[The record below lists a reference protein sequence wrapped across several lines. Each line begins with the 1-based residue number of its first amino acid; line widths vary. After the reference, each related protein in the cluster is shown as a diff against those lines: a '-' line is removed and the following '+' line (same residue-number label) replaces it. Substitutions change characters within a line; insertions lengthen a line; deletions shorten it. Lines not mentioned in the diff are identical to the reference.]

1 MANNLKK
8 NLLYYWR
15 INLAVVLGAAI
26 AAAVLTG
33 ALLVGDSVRGS
44 LRDMTLERLGDI
56 DYALVSERFF
66 RAALAE
72 DLMQSPR
79 FRDLFYRAAPAIL
92 LSGSAVA
99 PQNKARASQVEITGL
114 DQRFLQLFDSNP
126 LLPSMR
132 LDSLLQKPAGQP
144 FPPVVINAALQR
156 ELQLQVGDPLLLY
169 LARRS
174 EIHRES
180 LFGSKQTEDIVRT
193 LRLTVSAV
201 LPDRGMGRF
210 GLRPHQTL
218 PLNAFVSLEV
228 LQKALEQSGRV
239 NSLMVAAVRPQT
251 GHSAVLQDEFH
262 QALQLDDAGLK
273 LVVRENFLSLE
284 SREFVLSPPVADAA
298 LAAAAAADAVVLPVL
313 TYLANSTRREGR
325 VMPYA
330 TVAAL
335 PSELPEDFGKL
346 RLLNGSPAPPLH
358 GSQIL
363 LNRWAAEDLAASAGD
378 TLTMR
383 YYRVEGGEA
392 LAETSHVFQVAGVVR
407 LEGLGADPSLTP
419 DFPGIH
425 DAEHI
430 YDWDPP
436 FPVDLSRVRPKDEQ
450 YWDDHRATPKA
461 FIVLET
467 GQQLWGSR
475 FGKLTAIRMAA
486 PGGGDLHRLAET
498 VTSELRQRLHPA
510 MLDLRFQPVKQQ
522 GLSAATGATDFSGLF
537 IGFSLFLIVSAALL
551 TGLLFRLG
559 VEQRVGEI
567 GVLLS
572 TGYPPKKIRR
582 QFLGEGLLL
591 AALGCLL
598 GLLLALGYAWLV
610 MAALRTWWSQATG
623 TSFLFLHVTPLSLVL
638 GYLIALLVV
647 ILAITR
653 TLRQLKQVPAPA
665 LLAGVTAVSRDGSG
679 RAALWLALGALA
691 AALLMIG
698 YALTAGVTA
707 SAGLFFG
714 SGALLLIAGLSLV
727 AAFFRRPRR
736 QSGGL
741 RGLIAMALL
750 NNARKPG
757 RSMLCVALVACAAF
771 MIVSVGANRTD
782 FRRLAV
788 ERTSGTGG
796 YALLAEADIPLYSDL
811 NTPAGRLDLG
821 FPSSGPLESDSG
833 YIASLRLLPGEDASC
848 LNLYRPEKPRVLGV
862 PPAMIRRGGFGFQ
875 ALPEM
880 HPANPWELL
889 EDTLAPGV
897 IPALAD
903 YNSAMWIMHLQRGE
917 DLVMEDQFGDTLRLR
932 LVGLLEKSIFQS
944 EVLISETNFLKH
956 FPGQGGY
963 RYFLIDVPGSKAGEV
978 TLSLER
984 TLSDYGF
991 DVTPTGEKLAAYQAV
1006 ENTYLSV
1013 FQTLGGLG
1021 LLLGTFG
1028 LGLILFRNA
1037 LERKGELAV
1046 MRAFGY
1052 RQQVIAR
1059 LLLLE
1064 NSLLILLGLLIGS
1077 LAALIAVAPHVL
1089 SQAGQ
1094 APWLSLGLTLL
1105 LVFATGLLA
1114 SLLAVFAALRQ
1125 PLLPA
1130 LKAE

>member
-1 MANNLKK
+1 MKK
-8 NLLYYWR
+8 NLYFFWR
-15 INLAVVLGAAI
+15 INLAVVLGAAV

-66 RAALAE
+66 RAALADE
-72 DLMQSPR
+72 LAPSPR
-79 FRDLFYRAAPAIL
+79 FQEQFNAAAPAIL
-92 LSGSAVA
+92 LSGSAVS
-99 PQNKARASQVEITGL
+99 PQSKARASRVEITGL
-114 DQRFLQLFDSNP
+114 DQRFRQLFDSDP
-126 LLPSMR
+126 YLPALR

-144 FPPVVINAALQR
+144 FPPVIINAALQR
-156 ELQLQVGDPLLLY
+156 ELQVQVGDPLLLY

-174 EIHRES
+174 DIHRES

-201 LPDRGMGRF
+201 LPDRGLGRF

-228 LQKALEQSGRV
+228 LQRALDQDGRV
-239 NSLMVAAVRPQT
+239 NSLLVAAA
-251 GHSAVLQDEFH
+251 SAETDRSPELQDLLH
-262 QALQLDDAGLK
+262 QALQLEDAGLK
-273 LVVRENFLSLE
+273 LAVQKDHISLE
-284 SREFVLSPPVADAA
+284 SREFVLSQPVADAA
-298 LAAAAAADAVVLPVL
+298 LAAADAADAAVLPVL
-313 TYLANSTRREGR
+313 TYLANSTRRAGR
-325 VMPYA
+325 EMPYA
-330 TVAAL
+330 TVTAL
-335 PSELPEDFGKL
+335 PGNIPAAFGKL
-346 RLLNGSPAPPLH
+346 MLADGSPAPALH
-358 GSQIL
+358 GNRVL
-363 LNRWAAEDLAASAGD
+363 LNSWAAEDLAAAPGD

-383 YYRVEGGEA
+383 YYRVEGGDA

-407 LEGLGADPSLTP
+407 LEGLGADAALTP

-450 YWDDHRATPKA
+450 YWDDHRATPKV
-461 FIVLET
+461 FVGLET
-467 GQQLWGSR
+467 GQRLWGSR
-475 FGKLTAIRMAA
+475 FGNLTAIRMS
-486 PGGGDLHRLAET
+486 PSGGGDLRQLAET
-498 VTSELRQRLHPA
+498 VTAGLRQRLRPA
-510 MLDLRFQPVKQQ
+510 ALDLRFQPVKQQ
-522 GLSAATGATDFSGLF
+522 GLSASTGATDFSGLF

-559 VEQRVGEI
+559 VEQRAGEI

-591 AALGCLL
+591 AALGCFL

-610 MAALRTWWSQATG
+610 MAALRTLWSQATG
-623 TSFLFLHVTPLSLVL
+623 TSFLFLHVTPLSLAL
-638 GYLIALLVV
+638 GYLISLLVV
-647 ILAITR
+647 LFAVTR

-665 LLAGVTAVSRDGSG
+665 LLAGVTAVSRDSSG
-679 RAALWLALGALA
+679 RAARRLALA
-691 AALLMIG
+691 ALAGAVLMIG
-698 YALTAGVTA
+698 YALLAGITA

-714 SGALLLIAGLSLV
+714 SGALLLIAGLGLV
-727 AAFFRRPRR
+727 AARFRRPRR
-736 QSGGL
+736 PSGGL
-741 RGLIAMALL
+741 PGLSTMALL

-782 FRRLAV
+782 FTRLAAD
-788 ERTSGTGG
+788 RSSGTGG

-811 NTPAGRLDLG
+811 NTPGGRLDLG
-821 FPSSGPLESDSG
+821 FPSSGPLEGDSG
-833 YIASLRLLPGEDASC
+833 YIAPLRLLPGEDASC
-848 LNLYRPEKPRVLGV
+848 LNLYRPEKPRILGV

-880 HPANPWELL
+880 HPENPWELL
-889 EDTLAPGV
+889 EDTLSPEV

-903 YNSAMWIMHLQRGE
+903 YNSAMWIMHLQRGD

-944 EVLISETNFLKH
+944 EVLISEANFLKH

-963 RYFLIDVPGSKAGEV
+963 RYFLLDVPNDKAGEV
-978 TLSLER
+978 GQSLER

-991 DVTPTGEKLAAYQAV
+991 DVTPAAEKLAAYQAV

-1028 LGLILFRNA
+1028 LGIILFRNA

-1052 RQQVIAR
+1052 RRQLIAR

-1077 LAALIAVAPHVL
+1077 LAALIAVMPHVL

-1094 APWLSLGLTLL
+1094 APWFSLGLTLL
-1105 LVFATGLLA
+1105 LVFVTGVLA
-1114 SLLAVFAALRQ
+1114 SLAAVSAALRR